1 MNMLVQLFMVVA
13 VSIAADSDMS
23 CRNLLKHRVS
33 NECNSIRFRSSLS
46 HNEFKSIC
54 LSCEQNPCHF
64 MMLLNWT
71 SMASDNGRTYDDDD
85 NDTEAFNKYIEHVY
99 VVHYSKRVNRR
110 QMMTQRLERS
120 GLFSPP
126 DIISYVDKFDYP
138 EWFDSYS
145 PSSTECF
152 ASRGHS
158 IGGPFSVAMKH
169 YAAYYDMLRQGY
181 RYSLIIEDDA
191 SFKSGS
197 KVITSRTITA
207 KSTKRKQ
214 MVLNFDVVST
224 FKVDN
229 ATSSLGFKETMN
241 EIIGPDL
248 DALPWLHSPTSSEKN
263 SSDKERVND
272 GHQHTSSKF
281 DLLQLG
287 ACDRHWLHYKG
298 GVDIESG
305 RSQYQSKPITQHLS
319 TNSCSRC
326 GLAYIISERG
336 AVKLLSS
343 IGQQLHSTSPFKDHL
358 HPYPQRFSPSSS
370 STETPSLV
378 GNMNC
383 IWVEPPIVWEDPGKT
398 MNGLALKE
406 ERK

>member
-1 MNMLVQLFMVVA
+1 MIMLVQLFMVVA
-13 VSIAADSDMS
+13 VYSIAADSDMS
-23 CRNLLKHRVS
+23 CHNFLKHRVS
-33 NECNSIRFRSSLS
+33 NECNSIRFRSFLS

-64 MMLLNWT
+64 KMLLNWT
-71 SMASDNGRTYDDDD
+71 SMASNGRTYDD
-85 NDTEAFNKYIEHVY
+85 NDTEAFNKYMEHVY

-145 PSSTECF
+145 PSSTDCF

-158 IGGPFSVAMKH
+158 IGGRFSIAMKH

-191 SFKSGS
+191 YFKSGS
-197 KVITSRTITA
+197 KVKTSRTTTA

-229 ATSSLGFKETMN
+229 VTSTLGFKETMN

-248 DALPWLHSPTSSEKN
+248 DALPRSNSATGSEN
-263 SSDKERVND
+263 SSDKERVN

-287 ACDRHWLHYKG
+287 ACDHHWLHYKG
-298 GVDIESG
+298 GIDIESG
-305 RSQYQSKPITQHLS
+305 RSQYQSKPITHHLS

-343 IGQQLHSTSPFKDHL
+343 IGQQVHPTSSFNDHL
-358 HPYPQRFSPSSS
+358 HPYPQQVSPSSS
-370 STETPSLV
+370 TSSSATPSLL
-378 GNMNC
+378 GSMNC